1 MSKFDTMQIVAAI
14 MLATDKADTIKQAV
28 HMAAQIEESVEARC
42 LKDMP
47 NWAKAAKSTLET
59 SNEKVAEVATEDAN
73 EEE

>member
-1 MSKFDTMQIVAAI
+1 MQIVAA
-14 MLATDKADTIKQAV
+14 MMYVTGKADTIKQAV

-47 NWAKAAKSTLET
+47 KWAKAVKSTPDE
-59 SNEKVAEVATEDAN
+59 SNEEAVKPTDLDGN

>member
-14 MLATDKADTIKQAV
+14 MYATDKAKTIKEAV
-28 HMAAQIEESVEARC
+28 HMAAQVEMSVEARC

-47 NWAKAAKSTLET
+47 KWAKAVKSTPDE
-59 SNEKVAEVATEDAN
+59 SNEEAVKPTDLDGN